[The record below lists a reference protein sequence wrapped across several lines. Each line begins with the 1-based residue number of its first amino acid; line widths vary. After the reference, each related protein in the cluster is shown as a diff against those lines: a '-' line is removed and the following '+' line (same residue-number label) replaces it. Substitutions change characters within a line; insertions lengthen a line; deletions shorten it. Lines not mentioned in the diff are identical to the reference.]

1 MRGLDLRSIYLQE
14 KFGQE
19 RGRAIAKKKWTRRS
33 SPICVKLRAFRVPDA
48 VQRSDAPLIRTF
60 AKVVCPRSIARS
72 TLRRRGRGNAM
83 KFPRRRFLYLA
94 AGAAA
99 LAAVSPIARAQTYPT
114 RPIRLVIPFP
124 PGGAFDAVGRPLAD
138 KMKPLLGTVVV
149 ENIGGGGASLGA
161 AAVAR
166 ARPDGYTILLGGTQT
181 HVNEALL
188 KSRPLYDPVKDL
200 DPIAGVAA
208 NVLCIAVHPAVPV
221 QTLAEL
227 IAYAKANPGKLSY
240 GHAGVG
246 SIQHLTGELFK
257 SLAGTPEIVQV
268 PYRGTGPVIT
278 DLAGG
283 QIPIGLP
290 GVTGQVL
297 ELHRSG
303 RMRVLAVTS
312 LTRLVAAPELPTAA
326 ELGFPGMTV
335 TGSIGLLA
343 PAGTPI
349 GIIEQ
354 IAQASRTA
362 VAESAYQQMLIEAGI
377 EPTLDSSPEKFRGSL
392 AADVALWTPVVKALG
407 LKID

>member
-1 MRGLDLRSIYLQE
+1 
-14 KFGQE
+14 
-19 RGRAIAKKKWTRRS
+19 
-33 SPICVKLRAFRVPDA
+33 
-48 VQRSDAPLIRTF
+48 
-60 AKVVCPRSIARS
+60 
-72 TLRRRGRGNAM
+72 M
-83 KFPRRRFLYLA
+83 KRPRRRFLYLG

-99 LAAVSPIARAQTYPT
+99 LAAVSRIARAQTSPT

-138 KMKPLLGTVVV
+138 KIKPLLGTVVI

-221 QTLAEL
+221 QTLNEL

-240 GHAGVG
+240 GHSGVG
-246 SIQHLTGELFK
+246 SIQHLAGELFK

-303 RMRVLAVTS
+303 KLRILAVTS
-312 LTRLVAAPELPTAA
+312 PNRLLTASDIPTATEA
-326 ELGFPGMTV
+326 GYPGLISQTLLGLFVPT
-335 TGSIGLLA
+335 
-343 PAGTPI
+343 GTPKTI
-349 GIIEQ
+349 KDQ
-354 IAQASRTA
+354 ISRATDIATADAS
-362 VAESAYQQMLIEAGI
+362 YQQKFADAGFELVI
-377 EPTLDSSPEKFRGSL
+377 DASPEYFRRFVE
-392 AADVALWTPVVKALG
+392 AEVVRWAPIVNTNG
-407 LKID
+407 LKQ

>member
-1 MRGLDLRSIYLQE
+1 M
-14 KFGQE
+14 
-19 RGRAIAKKKWTRRS
+19 
-33 SPICVKLRAFRVPDA
+33 KL
-48 VQRSDAPLIRTF
+48 
-60 AKVVCPRSIARS
+60 
-72 TLRRRGRGNAM
+72 
-83 KFPRRRFLYLA
+83 PRRRFLHLA

-99 LAAVSPIARAQTYPT
+99 LPAVSRIARGQAYPT

-124 PGGAFDAVGRPLAD
+124 PGGAFDAVGRPWAE

-149 ENIGGGGASLGA
+149 ENIGGGGASIGA

-166 ARPDGYTILLGGTQT
+166 AQPDGYTILLGGTLP

-200 DPIAGVAA
+200 DPIAGIAA
-208 NVLCIAVHPAVPV
+208 NVLCIAVHPSVPV
-221 QTLAEL
+221 RTLEEL

-257 SLAGTPEIVQV
+257 SLAGTPGIVDV
-268 PYRGTGPVIT
+268 PYRGTGPLVT
-278 DLAGG
+278 DLIGG
-283 QIPIGLP
+283 QVPMGTP

-297 ELHRSG
+297 EFHRSG
-303 RMRVLAVTS
+303 KLRILAVTS
-312 LTRLVAAPELPTAA
+312 PTRLIAAPELPTAA

-335 TGSIGLLA
+335 RGSIGLLA

-354 IAQASRTA
+354 IAQATRTA
-362 VAESAYQQMLIEAGI
+362 VAEPAFQRMLIDAGI
-377 EPTLDSSPEKFRGSL
+377 EPTLDSDPEKFRRSL

-407 LKID
+407 IKID

>member
-1 MRGLDLRSIYLQE
+1 
-14 KFGQE
+14 
-19 RGRAIAKKKWTRRS
+19 
-33 SPICVKLRAFRVPDA
+33 
-48 VQRSDAPLIRTF
+48 
-60 AKVVCPRSIARS
+60 
-72 TLRRRGRGNAM
+72 M
-83 KFPRRRFLYLA
+83 KFSRRRFLYLA

-99 LAAVSPIARAQTYPT
+99 LAAVSRMARAQTYPT

-138 KMKPLLGTVVV
+138 KIKPLLGTVVV

-240 GHAGVG
+240 GHSGVG
-246 SIQHLTGELFK
+246 SIQHLAGELFK

-312 LTRLVAAPELPTAA
+312 PTRLVAAPELPTAA

-362 VAESAYQQMLIEAGI
+362 VAEPAYQQMLIEAGI

>member
-1 MRGLDLRSIYLQE
+1 
-14 KFGQE
+14 
-19 RGRAIAKKKWTRRS
+19 
-33 SPICVKLRAFRVPDA
+33 
-48 VQRSDAPLIRTF
+48 
-60 AKVVCPRSIARS
+60 
-72 TLRRRGRGNAM
+72 M
-83 KFPRRRFLYLA
+83 KRPRRRFLYLG

-99 LAAVSPIARAQTYPT
+99 LAAVSRMARAQTYPT

-138 KMKPLLGTVVV
+138 KIKPLLGTVVV

-240 GHAGVG
+240 GHSGVG
-246 SIQHLTGELFK
+246 SIQHLAGELFK

-362 VAESAYQQMLIEAGI
+362 VAEPAYQQMLIEACI

>member
-1 MRGLDLRSIYLQE
+1 
-14 KFGQE
+14 
-19 RGRAIAKKKWTRRS
+19 
-33 SPICVKLRAFRVPDA
+33 
-48 VQRSDAPLIRTF
+48 
-60 AKVVCPRSIARS
+60 
-72 TLRRRGRGNAM
+72 M

-188 KSRPLYDPVKDL
+188 KSRALYDPVKDL

-221 QTLAEL
+221 QTLKEL

-240 GHAGVG
+240 GHSGVG
-246 SIQHLTGELFK
+246 SIQNLAGELFK
-257 SLAGTPEIVQV
+257 SLAGLPEIVQV

-283 QIPIGLP
+283 QIPIGVP
-290 GVTGQVL
+290 GVTGQVI
-297 ELHRSG
+297 EFHRSG
-303 RMRVLAVTS
+303 KMRVLAVTS
-312 LTRLVAAPELPTAA
+312 PTRLIAAPELPTAA

-362 VAESAYQQMLIEAGI
+362 VAEPAYKQMLIDAGI
-377 EPTLDSSPEKFRGSL
+377 EPTLDSNPEKFRGSL